1 MFGIKNYG
9 FVEEATEENLN
20 GKGNVWKFI
29 QEWKP
34 FIRYKKTDFIDETAT
49 GKHMYTIDV
58 CRCPKWVYDVI
69 NKQLSAIYPNK
80 GGKVEITMDMDTG
93 KIINTKK

>member
-1 MFGIKNYG
+1 MFCFKNYG
-9 FVEEATEENLN
+9 FVEPATEDNLN
-20 GKGNVWKFI
+20 GKGHVWRLI

-49 GKHMYTIDV
+49 GKHMYTIDI

-69 NKQLSAIYPNK
+69 NKQLGAIYPNK

-93 KIINTKK
+93 KIIDTKK

>member
-34 FIRYKKTDFIDETAT
+34 FIKYKRTDFIDETAT
-49 GKHMYTIDV
+49 GKHLYTIDI

-69 NKQLSAIYPNK
+69 NKQLQFVDPKRRSYTS
-80 GGKVEITMDMDTG
+80 EITVNEETG
-93 KIINTKK
+93 KIISK